1 MTWVISKGVLTEDTT
16 PILQVSDRSSLYGDG
31 LFETMFAVGENVA
44 FLKDHLSR
52 IYESARALRFTQ
64 PWTREEFFGEVRAG
78 LTKLLKHA
86 GAKFSRVRLVMS
98 RGTGVF
104 SPTFLPEQPAAW
116 YAVAIDYEP
125 ITPRK
130 RNDGWTVGLCSFPR
144 NERSPI
150 HRHKT
155 LNYLENCLA
164 REEGVASGFDEML
177 LLNLAGRLCEG
188 ATSNLFIVKE
198 QRVITPP
205 LEDGILPG
213 VARGHMLL
221 CAEKENLRPIRRS
234 INLRELF
241 TCDEAFL
248 TNSIIGVM
256 PISRFMSQSIGDGK
270 IGPVSKR
277 LCKAFFKEQ
286 ERSFDPNAT
295 LDDLPF

>member
-1 MTWVISKGVLTEDTT
+1 MAWVYCKGELSEDSV
-16 PILQVSDRSSLYGDG
+16 PILQVSDRTALYGDG
-31 LFETMFAVGENVA
+31 LFETMFAVGEHVA
-44 FLKDHLSR
+44 FLSDHLSR
-52 IYESARALRFTQ
+52 LYESARALRFNQ

-78 LTKLLKHA
+78 VTRLLQKH
-86 GAKFSRVRLVMS
+86 GGKFARVRLTLS

-104 SPTFLPEQPAAW
+104 SPSFLPEQPAVW
-116 YAVAIDYEP
+116 FAVADAYDP
-125 ITPRK
+125 VPPK
-130 RNDGWTVGLCSFPR
+130 RRSDGWSVGLVSFPR

-155 LNYLENCLA
+155 CNYLENLLG
-164 REEGVASGFDEML
+164 REEGIASGYDEML
-177 LLNLAGRLCEG
+177 FLNLAGRLCEG
-188 ATSNLFIVKE
+188 TTTNLFVLKE
-198 QRVITPP
+198 QRLITPP

-221 CAEKENLRPIRRS
+221 VAEKQNLRPLRRS
-234 INLRELF
+234 LNLRELM

-256 PISRFMSQSIGDGK
+256 PITRFMSLTLGDGK
-270 IGPVSKR
+270 IGKFTKL